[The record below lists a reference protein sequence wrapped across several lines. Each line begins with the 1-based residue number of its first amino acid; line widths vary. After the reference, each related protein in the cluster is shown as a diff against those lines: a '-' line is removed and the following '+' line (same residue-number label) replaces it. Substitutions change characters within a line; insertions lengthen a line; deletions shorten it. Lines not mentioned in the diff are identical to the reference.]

1 MSNTN
6 WSNDDIQF
14 PRLIAEIEAT
24 GAFDFIQHDCSRVV
38 DSIADSMDLY
48 PSEVYELVERAVI
61 KWDQIKARTSA
72 PATAGDTQ

>member
-6 WSNDDIQF
+6 WDNDSIQF

-24 GAFDFIQHDCSRVV
+24 NAFELLQPDGRRVIETV
-38 DSIADSMDLY
+38 ADSMDLD
-48 PSEVYELVERAVI
+48 PSDVYEIVERAAI

-72 PATAGDTQ
+72 PAQAGE